1 MFKRLFAT
9 LLLTLA
15 LAAPASAQFRL
26 TEWANNASSTLD
38 ANINDVVTSLTVASG
53 DGAKFPSPTGGEY
66 MWITLKEGSTI
77 EILKCTARTADE
89 ISGCTRAQQSTAASA
104 FTTAATVYL
113 APTAED
119 FNAIKTLTGL
129 SFLVNA
135 ATTELSAEL
144 VMGTGIAAALQ
155 LNTGSAGAPVL
166 FNGALGTPS
175 SGTATNITGLPTAGL
190 TFAATN
196 RILCRDT
203 AGAGVGEECT
213 ASAILAMISANQ
225 GDVLYHNGTSWVALG
240 AGTAGQYLQTGGAGA
255 NPTWAAGAGG
265 GLATTDIDTSAELRT
280 IIGDESGTGA
290 ILFAGGAIGNAT
302 GTSLSFGADPGDAG
316 PIRLSNA
323 TGLTWEAAT
332 PGTDLTLTMNGSD
345 VLVSSQQFQ
354 VPTEAYDEAG
364 WNGDL
369 TVPTKDAVRDEMESF
384 LSITDPNVDA
394 VMFWDDSAGN
404 IVAATA
410 SAVSFS
416 TTTMSITIPKTYYF
430 RLAACQDATAS
441 VGVDVHTSGG
451 AAAACVTG
459 TNANRGAITLPDAS
473 TAQVQGGFKLPANYS
488 GTISA
493 KILWRTSA
501 TTNEA
506 EFKVGVACTAVGE
519 TLNDTFVVTD
529 ILDTAGG
536 TTLNLNVAS
545 ANLTTTGCAADEHL
559 QWRLLRDPADAD
571 DDLATDLLAF
581 DIEFRVPEV
590 F

>member
-1 MFKRLFAT
+1 
-9 LLLTLA
+9 
-15 LAAPASAQFRL
+15 
-26 TEWANNASSTLD
+26 
-38 ANINDVVTSLTVASG
+38 
-53 DGAKFPSPTGGEY
+53 
-66 MWITLKEGSTI
+66 
-77 EILKCTARTADE
+77 
-89 ISGCTRAQQSTAASA
+89 
-104 FTTAATVYL
+104 
-113 APTAED
+113 
-119 FNAIKTLTGL
+119 
-129 SFLVNA
+129 
-135 ATTELSAEL
+135 
-144 VMGTGIAAALQ
+144 
-155 LNTGSAGAPVL
+155 
-166 FNGALGTPS
+166 
-175 SGTATNITGLPTAGL
+175 
-190 TFAATN
+190 
-196 RILCRDT
+196 
-203 AGAGVGEECT
+203 
-213 ASAILAMISANQ
+213 
-225 GDVLYHNGTSWVALG
+225 
-240 AGTAGQYLQTGGAGA
+240 
-255 NPTWAAGAGG
+255 
-265 GLATTDIDTSAELRT
+265 
-280 IIGDESGTGA
+280 
-290 ILFAGGAIGNAT
+290 
-302 GTSLSFGADPGDAG
+302 
-316 PIRLSNA
+316 
-323 TGLTWEAAT
+323 
-332 PGTDLTLTMNGSD
+332 
-345 VLVSSQQFQ
+345 
-354 VPTEAYDEAG
+354 
-364 WNGDL
+364 
-369 TVPTKDAVRDEMESF
+369 
-384 LSITDPNVDA
+384 VDA

-410 SAVSFS
+410 PAVSFS
-416 TTTMSITIPKTYYF
+416 TTTLNITIPKTYYF

-571 DDLATDLLAF
+571 DDLATDLIAF